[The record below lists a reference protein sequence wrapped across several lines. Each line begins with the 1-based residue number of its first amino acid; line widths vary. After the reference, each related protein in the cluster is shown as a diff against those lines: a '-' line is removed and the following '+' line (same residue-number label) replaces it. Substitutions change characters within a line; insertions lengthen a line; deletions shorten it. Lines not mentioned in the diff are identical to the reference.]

1 MSESPILSGRIIFQY
16 LYDIGGDIE
25 MEKIQKEKFTLIER
39 PKKRGDRILA
49 PKYEEVG
56 LVPLEI
62 DLGAVRVD
70 KHRAIVEGK
79 IFPLGVIEICVSVEF
94 RKLTFDGLIKLTGLN
109 EGKVKFEGKDVDF
122 DEIPLKFMMDL
133 KKEISEAIAHPYPM
147 MEQPQIY
154 TTVVITESDPRL
166 DAQDFL
172 TKFRKQTAG
181 LLRGERNWRELS
193 EKEAED
199 ALKAYLS
206 YTDDDIIIVDWYSSL
221 ISGAVDYMD
230 DFLRILE
237 LALIQLLELRT
248 YDRLLDIKATE
259 AYLTTRA
266 LIGKGGRLVWG
277 RKYGQLMRTMRELAE
292 FRIEITDLLE
302 DARNIQ
308 KLTGEWYLGKLYRL
322 AGERF
327 RISEWLSMV
336 DKKLERLEDLYGLV
350 VKRIDIQRSTSMEIL
365 SIILIFLIVILEILM
380 VVGRI

>member
-1 MSESPILSGRIIFQY
+1 MPESPILSGRLIFQY
-16 LYDIGGDIE
+16 LYDVGGDIE
-25 MEKIQKEKFTLIER
+25 MEKIPKEKFTLVER

-49 PKYEEVG
+49 PRHEEVG
-56 LVPLEI
+56 LIPLEV
-62 DLGAVRVD
+62 DLGAVKID
-70 KHRAIVEGK
+70 KHRAMVEGK
-79 IFPLGVIEICVSVEF
+79 IFSIGVVEISISVEF
-94 RKLTFDGLIKLTGLN
+94 RKLTFDGLIRLTGLN

-122 DEIPLKFMMDL
+122 DEIPLKFMMDV
-133 KKEISEAIAHPYPM
+133 KKEISKIIVHPYPTV
-147 MEQPQIY
+147 EQPQVY

-181 LLRGERNWRELS
+181 VLRGEKEWRELS
-193 EKEAED
+193 GKEVED

-230 DFLRILE
+230 DFLGILE

-248 YDRLLDIKATE
+248 YDRLLDIKTTE
-259 AYLTTRA
+259 AYLATRT
-266 LIGKGGRLVWG
+266 LVRKRPGFVWG
-277 RKYGQLMRTMRELAE
+277 RQYMGLMRTMRELAE
-292 FRIEITDLLE
+292 FRIEITDLIE

-327 RISEWLSMV
+327 RISEWLTTV
-336 DKKLERLEDLYGLV
+336 DRKLERLEDLYGMV
-350 VKRIDIQRSTSMEIL
+350 VERIDIQRSTSMEIL
-365 SIILIFLIVILEILM
+365 TLLLIFLIVMLEVLM